1 MKARDI
7 IFSIIFIVLAV
18 ETLTNSGLLVFKS
31 SSDLFY
37 FVLVS
42 LAAQTMAI
50 TSGVDLRGLKEKN
63 IKSKI
68 STLFCFT
75 SSLIYILVTIFYMI
89 TNRIEIMIL
98 SQL

>member
-7 IFSIIFIVLAV
+7 IFSMLFIVVTV
-18 ETLTNSGLLVFKS
+18 EALTNSSFLVFKS
-31 SSDLFY
+31 SSDLLY
-37 FVLVS
+37 FIIVS
-42 LAAQTMAI
+42 LAALTMAI
-50 TSGVDLRGLKEKN
+50 TSGIDLRGLKERN

-75 SSLIYILVTIFYMI
+75 SSLSYILVTVFYMI
-89 TNRIEIMIL
+89 TNRNEIMIL